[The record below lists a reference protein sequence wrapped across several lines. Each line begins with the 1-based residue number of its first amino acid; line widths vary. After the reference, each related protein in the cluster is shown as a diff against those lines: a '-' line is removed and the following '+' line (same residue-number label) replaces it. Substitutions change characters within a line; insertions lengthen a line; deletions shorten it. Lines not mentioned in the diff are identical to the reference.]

1 VIVAQAVHRH
11 ASQDLLFVVVS
22 VGLALV
28 GSFAALV
35 SAIRI
40 PLSAGRARAR
50 WTLAAAVSLGG
61 GAIWSM
67 HFIGMIGYR
76 VDGLDLRYDLP
87 MTGLSLVIAI
97 AASALGLS
105 LVARR
110 PRSIGW
116 LAVSGVVAGLG
127 IAAMHYT
134 GMAAMH
140 VGGTVTY
147 RSSIVVL
154 SIVIAV
160 AAALAA
166 LWIAF
171 RVRTSRHVV
180 LASLVMA
187 VAVCGMHY
195 TAMTATQVQAGP
207 GDQQPPGTDPI
218 SLAPIVCVIAFTL
231 LALVIFSALGGVAEV
246 GALTL
251 AYDAR
256 SRHRRVGPEDDS
268 SRPSSPVPT
277 QTPPF
282 AAFRVAGD
290 RQAVGDRYAAGDRQA
305 VGDRPVLGDW
315 HAAGERDGGER
326 PDGGGWPS
334 RGDRSAAG
342 GGSAPDVGA
351 AVGEGYA
358 SGERRSGEAWPADGS
373 RYGVD
378 NPFTGDG
385 PYSTDGRTAA
395 GAPYAAERRSTGD
408 DPQATPYLA

>member
-187 VAVCGMHY
+187 AAVCGMHY

-385 PYSTDGRTAA
+385 PYSTDGRTAT

>member
-1 VIVAQAVHRH
+1 MAHESRI
-11 ASQDLLFVVVS
+11 VVS

-187 VAVCGMHY
+187 AAVCGMHY

-385 PYSTDGRTAA
+385 PYSTDGRTAT

>member
-1 VIVAQAVHRH
+1 MIVAQAVHRH

-187 VAVCGMHY
+187 AAVCGMHY